1 MLLQE
6 VDNLRSDLTAATT
19 LASEDAAAYA
29 RSILD
34 EPPERVAAQMREA
47 VPALVESYGGV
58 AAEAGALFYETQ
70 RPTYRPAQVAPL
82 SIGDALATDLGF
94 ALVPLFNP
102 DGFDNPALSF
112 VSLIAGVAQKHTAA
126 GMRDTILLS
135 SSTDPDSYGVRRY
148 ARATAC
154 AFCRLLSV
162 QEAHVTAD
170 TVWHRNCHC
179 VTVPWWED
187 NPLPENPHEAGWRNA
202 FEASRDELMRL
213 QRELK
218 PSDMRWRNFFKARPD
233 LALTNANLA
242 RLMRVRLGIAH

>member
-1 MLLQE
+1 MLLSE
-6 VDNLRSDLTAATT
+6 VDELRGQLTSATT

-29 RSILD
+29 RSIAD
-34 EPPERVAAQMREA
+34 ESPEKVAAQIKEA

-70 RPTYRPAQVAPL
+70 RPTYRPAEIAPP
-82 SIGDALATDLGF
+82 SIGDVLMHDLGY

-102 DGFDNPALSF
+102 DGFDVPLLSF
-112 VSLIAGVAQKHTAA
+112 VSLVSSVTQKHAAA
-126 GMRDTILLS
+126 GMRDTIVLS
-135 SSTDPDSYGVRRY
+135 SSNDPDAYGVRRY
-148 ARATAC
+148 ARANAC

-162 QEAHVTAD
+162 QEADVTES

-187 NPLPENPHEAGWRNA
+187 NPLPENPYEAGWRNA
-202 FEASRDELMRL
+202 LNASREELLRL

-218 PSDMRWRNFFKARPD
+218 PAGMRWRNFFKAHPE
-233 LALTNANLA
+233 LAVNNKNLA
-242 RLMRVRLGIAH
+242 RLMRVRLGIQH